1 MASPSSRAA
10 AGVPP
15 MPQRARRIP
24 DEEWEVWREK
34 LVKLFLE
41 GDVPRKK
48 IVAIMAEKHHFVIT
62 EVQLKN
68 RFKKWDV
75 KKYIPDDDLRIML
88 SLKRNRQIFGKDA
101 RFQYK
106 GHDVEQ
112 ERIERAW
119 KRQRRP
125 LRSPEFVPPYIKMY
139 NSRQHSPQNALYGTS
154 LSSASHHAMV
164 LQNFNM
170 PSLEPYQTRGSPS
183 VASHDTFDCDFDFN
197 FDTPQAVR
205 EHCNH
210 TVTDAGQF
218 RSDLVMAEAPVTAPL
233 RSEETD
239 FWGDVIPSTEM
250 QVEHSGISRILQ
262 DDEHLSTTQTGEDI
276 LAFSQAGVPHLERP
290 LWLLDHLA
298 IRHDH

>member
-1 MASPSSRAA
+1 
-10 AGVPP
+10 
-15 MPQRARRIP
+15 
-24 DEEWEVWREK
+24 
-34 LVKLFLE
+34 
-41 GDVPRKK
+41 
-48 IVAIMAEKHHFVIT
+48 
-62 EVQLKN
+62 
-68 RFKKWDV
+68 
-75 KKYIPDDDLRIML
+75 
-88 SLKRNRQIFGKDA
+88 
-101 RFQYK
+101 
-106 GHDVEQ
+106 
-112 ERIERAW
+112 
-119 KRQRRP
+119 
-125 LRSPEFVPPYIKMY
+125 MY

-262 DDEHLSTTQTGEDI
+262 DDEHLSTTQVSRATSSHISTIDWRRYLSFFPSRRSSSG
-276 LAFSQAGVPHLERP
+276 ASVMAPRSPRYPSRP
-290 LWLLDHLA
+290 LSTIRGGTKSSARAFFHDNIALASHKRQGSQLVTSQQTGGRVTFLSFDGKDPERIMLPLQLLRSNY
-298 IRHDH
+298 I